1 MGAVSYRIREIKLS
15 PDDEKKRIPEKI
27 CRKLGLEESDILEW
41 KIVRESID
49 ARRKPD
55 VELVYTV
62 DFVCEKEDLLNRKGV
77 KISRTP
83 DETYVMGKCERKPA
97 NRPVIVGSGPCGMFA
112 AYVLAHAGAEPLVLE
127 QGAPMDRRVKDVEKF
142 WKEGVLDTRSN
153 VQFGEGG
160 AGTFS
165 DGKLTTGIK
174 DVRVR
179 KILEV
184 FAAAGA
190 GEKILYSSRPHIGT
204 DVLRKVVVALR
215 EEIKALG
222 GTYMFDTK
230 MSDIIIE
237 DGAVRGVETESRD
250 GDRQVIPADHV
261 ILAPGHSSR
270 DTLRMLAE
278 KHIPME
284 QKPFSMGV
292 RVQHLQ
298 SVIDRAQYGDEK
310 LAEKLG
316 PADYKLNHRCEDG
329 RGVYTFCMCPG
340 GEIVRASSEEGGV
353 VVNGMSYSDRGG
365 KYANSA
371 LLADI
376 KTSDFGS
383 DDPLAGVSL
392 QEKYERL
399 AYENGGSDYSAPETL
414 WKYFKEKS
422 PEAGP
427 VCDSLP
433 GYVTDAIIEAMP
445 HLGRKLKGF
454 DDPGTLM
461 VAIESRSSSPV
472 RILRD
477 RESLQSVKGLYP
489 SGEGAGYA
497 GGIVSAAADGMKA
510 AEKVISSINSSDE

>member
-55 VELVYTV
+55 VKLVYTV
-62 DFVCEKEDLLNRKGV
+62 DFVCEKEGLLDRKGV
-77 KISRTP
+77 KISETP

-97 NRPVIVGSGPCGMFA
+97 RRPVIVGSGPCGMFA

-174 DVRVR
+174 DVRVK

-204 DVLRKVVVALR
+204 DVLRRVVVALR
-215 EEIKALG
+215 EEIEALG

-230 MSDIIIE
+230 MSDIIVE

-298 SVIDRAQYGDEK
+298 SVIDRAQYGDEE

-340 GEIVRASSEEGGV
+340 GEIVRASSEEGGL

-383 DDPLAGVSL
+383 DDPLAGVFL

-399 AYENGGSDYSAPETL
+399 AFENGGGDYSAPETL

-427 VCDSLP
+427 VRDSLP

-445 HLGRKLKGF
+445 HLGGKLKGF
-454 DDPGTLM
+454 DDPDTLM

-510 AEKVISSINSSDE
+510 AEKVISSINSSDK